1 MMKGGIS
8 MPPKVKI
15 TKEQLIQAGLQLVKE
30 EGHESLHARSLA
42 KRMNI
47 STQPIFRLFSNMESL
62 KEAIR
67 KQALE
72 IYHRYIDE
80 GLQEELP
87 FKGTGKKYIQFAKDE
102 PRLFQFLFMDSLHQ
116 DYHHVEIE
124 DQTRN
129 EMLVSL
135 IASTAHI
142 SQEEA
147 RLFQLETWIFVHGIA
162 TMMATQTIH
171 FDDEII
177 SKMLNNVFNGLKQE
191 VRRENH

>member
-1 MMKGGIS
+1 
-8 MPPKVKI
+8 MPPKIKI
-15 TKEQLIQAGLQLVKE
+15 TKEQLIQAGLQFVKE
-30 EGHESLHARSLA
+30 EGHEALHARSLA
-42 KRMNI
+42 QKMNI
-47 STQPIFRLFSNMESL
+47 STQPIFRLFNNMEAL

-67 KQALE
+67 KQALQ
-72 IYHRYIDE
+72 IYHSYIDE

-102 PRLFQFLFMDSLHQ
+102 PRLFRFLFMDTLHQ
-116 DYHHVEIE
+116 DYQHVKIDE
-124 DQTRN
+124 QSRN

-135 IASTAHI
+135 IASSAHI

-162 TMMATQTIH
+162 TMMVTQTIQ

-177 SKMLNNVFNGLKQE
+177 SKMLTNVFNGLKKE
-191 VRRENH
+191 VRYENH